1 MISENRL
8 DGWEFGRVRC
18 LFMFFLLQIVK
29 TLFDLFFRRED
40 ISRVLLH
47 HTMGACYH
55 RGKCSDEY
63 GNLAV
68 YKPACILHALCVR
81 K

>member
-1 MISENRL
+1 MISEIVWMVGNL
-8 DGWEFGRVRC
+8 VGCGACSCVSF
-18 LFMFFLLQIVK
+18 LQIVK

-55 RGKCSDEY
+55 REKSSDEY